1 MVLVLFFS
9 GIRLLIFFM
18 DGVPDGLI
26 QALVHSLLCIGSLN
40 LVFLLVK
47 CLVGKDELIAQVLD
61 LDDIALSF
69 KTIDR
74 NVPH

>member
-9 GIRLLIFFM
+9 GIRFLIFFM

-26 QALVHSLLCIGSLN
+26 QALVHSLLCIGGLN

>member
-1 MVLVLFFS
+1 
-9 GIRLLIFFM
+9 M

-26 QALVHSLLCIGSLN
+26 QALVHSLLCIGGLN